1 MTALT
6 TFSYVKL
13 HSVEQLGFYG
23 LSPHHSSTLSCS
35 SFPLSVDVVL
45 VTVVK
50 ELGLTAAERCRPQ
63 ISGACLGGEMDA
75 AYRKWMYALAGIV
88 ATRPVE
94 DVEKAVVIFEQYN
107 EPLLAS
113 RLKGE

>member
-1 MTALT
+1 MAL
-6 TFSYVKL
+6 L
-13 HSVEQLGFYG
+13 
-23 LSPHHSSTLSCS
+23 PCHSSTLSCS

-63 ISGACLGGEMDA
+63 ISGTHFSDGMDDG
-75 AYRKWMYALAGIV
+75 YNYWMYSLAGVV
-88 ATRPVE
+88 AARPVE
-94 DVEKAVVIFEQYN
+94 DVEKAVAIFKQYS
-107 EPLLAS
+107 EPFLAS